1 MPFPWRPGMRVTA
14 DRLNA
19 SSTHVVQLEADLP
32 LVNRTTPLATD
43 IRVPL
48 IAGATYQYWLLISY
62 SAASGADTSISA
74 NWSVPTGTEMLRFTI
89 SYQAVASNTTGA
101 NAGQYVIMRRPA
113 NGTGHVIGGT
123 TAGNYHSAR
132 DEGLITV
139 GGAGGTAIWQVQQGG
154 AGASTGTIIR
164 GGPTATRI
172 VYRRIG

>member
-1 MPFPWRPGMRVTA
+1 MPFPWRPGMRLTA

-19 SSTHVVQLEADLP
+19 GATHVIQQEADLA

-48 IAGATYQYWLLISY
+48 VAGAVYQYWLLISY
-62 SAASGADTSISA
+62 SAASGADTSINA
-74 NWSVPTGTEMLRFTI
+74 QWSVPVGTEMLRFTT
-89 SYQAVASNTTGA
+89 SYQAIASGGTNL
-101 NAGQYVIMRRPA
+101 NNGQYIIMRRPA
-113 NGTGHVIGGT
+113 NGTNQVIGGT
-123 TAGNYHSAR
+123 QITNYHSAR

-139 GGAGGTAIWQVQQGG
+139 GGGGGTAIWQVLQGG
-154 AGASTGTIIR
+154 VGSSTASIIR